1 MEKLIKA
8 ALAHAR
14 QLRNGAQAADDHG
27 ARATEEEAERWE
39 RLATSAQEELAR
51 LLSPHRD

>member
-14 QLRNGAQAADDHG
+14 QLRNG